1 MKCSVTFK
9 SNRMKNQP
17 EKTANLEGNKQL
29 LLFEPQSTE
38 GGKAEKAPSFPEQLP
53 AEQRTQNHPILESV

>member
-1 MKCSVTFK
+1 
-9 SNRMKNQP
+9 MKNQP

-29 LLFEPQSTE
+29 LLFEAQNTE

>member
-1 MKCSVTFK
+1 
-9 SNRMKNQP
+9 MKNQP

-29 LLFEPQSTE
+29 LLFEAQRTK
-38 GGKAEKAPSFPEQLP
+38 GGKAEKEPCFPKQIL